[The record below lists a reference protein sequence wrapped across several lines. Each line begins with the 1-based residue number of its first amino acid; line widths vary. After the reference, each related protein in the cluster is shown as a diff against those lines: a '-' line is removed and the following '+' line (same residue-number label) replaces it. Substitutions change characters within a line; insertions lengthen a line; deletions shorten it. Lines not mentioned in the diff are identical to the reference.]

1 MNYYSHGKLLI
12 TGEYFVKIGVKA
24 FALPSKFGQS
34 LFYTPQKDKFLI
46 WESYD
51 EKNNIWFKTKMC
63 CENFDTISS
72 INEKLSKNLS
82 KILKIVRELNPKF
95 LLLEGAK
102 VRTRLEFNINW
113 GLGSSSTLIS
123 NIAEWANVNPYKLLE
138 KTFGGSGYDIAC
150 AKSSKPII
158 YSLEK
163 SIPKIVKC
171 DFNPSFKDSLFFVY
185 LNKKQNSMR
194 ELKKFMKSKKIT
206 KDSCKQIS
214 TITKEIVNTNKL
226 EDFERLI
233 NEHEEITKRILGK
246 KTIKDELF
254 SDFNGSI
261 KSLGAWGGDFIL
273 ATGNQKNQNYFYQKG
288 FKTIFNYSEI
298 II

>member
-1 MNYYSHGKLLI
+1 MKYYSRGKLLL
-12 TGEYFVKIGVKA
+12 TGEYFVKIGAKA

-34 LFYTPQKDKFLI
+34 LIYTRQKERYI
-46 WESYD
+46 TWESYD
-51 EKNNIWFKTKMC
+51 KENNIWFKTKIC
-63 CENFDTISS
+63 CRNFNTINC
-72 INEKLSKNLS
+72 INEEISKNLS
-82 KILKIVRELNPKF
+82 KILKIARELNPKF

-102 VRTRLEFNINW
+102 VKTKLEFNINW

-123 NIAEWANVNPYKLLE
+123 NIAGWANVDPYKLLE

-150 AKSSKPII
+150 AKSNKPII

-163 SIPKIVKC
+163 STPKIVKC
-171 DFNPSFKDSLFFVY
+171 DFNPSFKNSLFFVY

-194 ELKKFMKSKKIT
+194 ELKNFMESKKVP
-206 KDSCKQIS
+206 KESSRQIS
-214 TITKEIVNTNKL
+214 SISQEIVLTNKL
-226 EDFERLI
+226 EDFEKLI
-233 NEHEEITKRILGK
+233 NEHEQITKRILKK

-273 ATGNQKNQNYFYQKG
+273 ATGNRNNQNYFYQKG